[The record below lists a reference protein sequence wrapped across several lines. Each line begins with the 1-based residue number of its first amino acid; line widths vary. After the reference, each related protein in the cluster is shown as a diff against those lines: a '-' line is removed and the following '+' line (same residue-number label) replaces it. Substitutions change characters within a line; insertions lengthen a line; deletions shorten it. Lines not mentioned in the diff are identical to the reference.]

1 MIKIVSGKIFVAED
15 QGNMQRWKGARP
27 NNREYVVK
35 GLTYYMSLS
44 EDMIVLGMSDGLVKI
59 LRQDIGSEVRTMQC
73 EDSGVQQ
80 KTIHVNLSISQNIL
94 VTGTSNGTDN
104 GQVTVWD
111 ITSKARLYRGAPHG
125 SPWVTGVC
133 AHSDLVATGAEDGSL
148 AILTTKPRVSMECLL
163 EGVGEITDLDG
174 DDMRLLVATEEDM
187 KLYSIETRSQPQLV
201 STATTGYVARCA
213 LAFPF
218 AAATGGS
225 RQAGIVIWDIVEC
238 VPVRQ
243 LHTHLHF
250 FHLHIKES

>member
-1 MIKIVSGKIFVAED
+1 
-15 QGNMQRWKGARP
+15 MQRWKGTRP
-27 NNREYVVK
+27 NKREYVVD
-35 GLTYYMSLS
+35 GVSGYMSLS
-44 EDMIVLGMSDGLVKI
+44 ETMIVLGNSDGLVKI
-59 LRQDIGSEVRTMQC
+59 LRQDIGSEVRTLQC
-73 EDSGVQQ
+73 EDITALQEMEMENEKNNISVQ
-80 KTIHVNLSISQNIL
+80 LSISQNIL
-94 VTGTSNGTDN
+94 VTGTNN

-111 ITSKARLYRGAPHG
+111 IVSKARLYRGAHHG
-125 SPWVTGVC
+125 RSYVNVVC
-133 AHSDLVATGAEDGSL
+133 VHSDLVATAANGSL
-148 AILTTKPRVSMECLL
+148 AILTVNNTKPRVSMECLL

-201 STATTGYVARCA
+201 STATTGYVWRCA

-225 RQAGIVIWDIVEC
+225 RQAGIVIWDMVGC

-243 LHTHLHF
+243 LHTHLNF